1 MVLEKVNLV
10 VKKNGMM
17 QVNMKNLDR
26 LGVVEI
32 PFFNNEECEK
42 VIEYAN
48 EKEEYF
54 IKENTDI
61 EVPEFYSKN
70 QVTTANFDKYNFFVD
85 NPEYIDKLLRCLKE
99 TLPHLTYPIIV
110 QSWVNI
116 YKTGEGISWH
126 NHHGLSEHSYT
137 ANIFIGG
144 SHLPGVVYSNPGEGE
159 FVIENK
165 LGKMLL
171 SHCMVWHMVPSNTLD
186 DSRYSVGVTIHD
198 YEAFTNN
205 LLRGSCFNSPN
216 RDTILLNEL

>member
-1 MVLEKVNLV
+1 
-10 VKKNGMM
+10 
-17 QVNMKNLDR
+17 MKNLDR
-26 LGVVEI
+26 FGVVEI

-54 IKENTDI
+54 IKEDMAI
-61 EVPEFYSKN
+61 DVSEVYSNN

-85 NPEYIDKLLRCLKE
+85 NPEYIDRFLRCLKE
-99 TLPHLTYPIIV
+99 ILPHLAYPIIV
-110 QSWVNI
+110 QSLVNI
-116 YKTGEGISWH
+116 YKTGEGIGWH

-159 FVIENK
+159 FTIENK

-171 SHCMVWHMVPSNTLD
+171 SHCMQWHMVPVNKLD

-205 LLRGSCFNSPN
+205 LLRGACFNSLY
-216 RDTILLNEL
+216 RDTILLNELI